1 MDTRIHEREFGWT
14 DSSDSTASEEEFDG
28 DLDMEDSSSSELD
41 LHAPLARHGPIIRA
55 NPEDLSIQ
63 REYWNMCAIAFLLD
77 YQKFSINDLQHLI
90 YVAWHIRGQVTV
102 IGRDS
107 YYFILHF
114 DVLDDLLHICGEGP

>member
-14 DSSDSTASEEEFDG
+14 DSSDSAASEEEYDG

-55 NPEDLSIQ
+55 NPKDLSIQ

-77 YQKFSINDLQHLI
+77 YQKFSINHLQHLI

-102 IGRDS
+102 IGRDL